1 MKPLY
6 VFTAVLIVVLLMTG
20 VLPRLVRF
28 GAAGLTK
35 PTGYGFPAPVTSS
48 YQASSITAVT
58 EPLPTIAPFL
68 PLSSSEQVAEALPTL
83 KNFVAS
89 LTNGSDSLV
98 GVYAPDRF
106 AFPVVQQPQ
115 GSADFVSTDDNT
127 ITEFSLTKKYGS
139 TGLLAHNFLSGRFFY
154 SLAPGQEV
162 MLVYGNGKV
171 AAFRIERI
179 EKYQALS
186 PESPLSDFI
195 DLSDPS
201 QSRLT
206 SSQLFH
212 RIYGGAG
219 EAIFQTCI
227 DAYGDPSWGRMFIIA
242 EPLGAIK
249 SLPSNPSP
257 YLN

>member
-6 VFTAVLIVVLLMTG
+6 LFSAIIIVVLLMTG
-20 VLPRLVRF
+20 VLPRMVRF

-35 PTGYGFPAPVTSS
+35 PSGYGIPAPVTSS
-48 YQASSITAVT
+48 YASSSAVA
-58 EPLPTIAPFL
+58 EPLPTIAPFASAPEATAETL
-68 PLSSSEQVAEALPTL
+68 PAL
-83 KNFVAS
+83 KDFVAS
-89 LTNGSDSLV
+89 LMNGNDILV
-98 GVYAPDRF
+98 GVYAPNEF
-106 AFPVVQQPQ
+106 ALPVIQQPQ
-115 GSADFVSTDDNT
+115 GRADYVSTDDNT

-154 SLAPGQEV
+154 NLAQGQEV

-171 AAFRIERI
+171 ATFRVSRI
-179 EKYQALS
+179 EKYQAMS

-195 DLSDPS
+195 DLSDVS
-201 QSRLT
+201 QTRLS

-212 RIYGGAG
+212 RIYGESG

-242 EPLGAIK
+242 EPIGAIK
-249 SLPSNPSP
+249 ALPASPTPSLN
-257 YLN
+257 